1 MKDEDNYNWLY
12 KIEEFV
18 DYLIVVVID
27 DELNGYFL
35 FFRELLVEKGILII
49 FEYKGKMVFRVYFKW
64 CN

>member
-1 MKDEDNYNWLY
+1 MIKLGYFVICWIKDEDNYNWLY

-35 FFRELLVEKGILII
+35 FFRELLVEKGIL
-49 FEYKGKMVFRVYFKW
+49 VLFKY
-64 CN
+64 